1 MYVMLI
7 ELLVYVLLILIQMIM
22 NKKFS
27 TLVGCL
33 AFGTA
38 FSAVAQVSNFPVSN
52 AYGQVT
58 PCATGLT
65 YRSFGTK
72 SNATLGSEVN
82 KIEADKWYQLR
93 VGEEKNQVLIQE
105 RDFKTGEVTL
115 RIVDA
120 DKAPLNYSL
129 WQISYDKKDGATGGK
144 FTFKN
149 KETGLGIIFDHKTAY
164 GKDKIATTAT
174 SADLKASILEGCNV
188 EWSWFSSNV
197 DNTQKLANEIL
208 YANFHDSDKYIVLKK
223 SSRTDAN
230 QYGLNIVGTQVVAA
244 VYTAAEAGN
253 KATSCEALTLTPV
266 VAESVVLNAKD
277 INRMIDAQKDGAAG
291 FNFMTPTGIGNRTA
305 MSPEDNSTLD
315 TYKYI
320 AVEDETI
327 VNALLAKAAASL
339 TTEQKESIEI
349 AFKLTDNYYDQWAN
363 NKTGGDWNNG
373 QSRETLTGVEEA
385 YKNYEKS
392 KSSTSL
398 QDRLTSAYNLAVAL
412 LADYTEY
419 YPEQA
424 KIDIDGWLDAEGE
437 KLVSDSRLDASN
449 YLVSTLTELLKIDG
463 LAGQSAYQ
471 KQAEMARRFPIRLQA
486 QIDADPAKNDKY
498 LMVDTARWEE
508 ATENPS
514 NSPELYLANKKPDMK
529 NGLYVDARFN
539 FRLTYFPTEDSL
551 LIEPL
556 NASVMTDAE
565 YKADTYWRNSIVAR
579 QFISSSDIATGTK
592 GLSASNSEL
601 ATEEEEGPVA
611 VMLSKLNTK
620 DGWVV
625 TAGGVDYIKGAVN
638 GTLHTCIE
646 FDHSYPYL
654 TRTTLD
660 QAVYTIQLVTDKAPD
675 LTTHRANGVNVVA
688 DMSGHVVYDEK
699 EASQNFAHMP
709 ATQWVVEYT
718 GCEEDPV
725 ARVKVVNREYSNVA
739 FEGQLYKADDNV
751 FIINHNYD
759 NTLGHHNTK
768 FACSDT
774 LKFTKVD
781 PVNTLGYLNPGDK
794 VIENTFKLK
803 QFFDYGTDPY
813 YLNAVKQGKDTLLRA
828 QAEGSNFEL
837 VPFEIGRYQK
847 AENSYV
853 VRSSESL
860 PYGYTSEAAGATQLY
875 KSVYM
880 LKVKDGDNINNDHL
894 FVGINKN
901 GKYCVADTLDMKS
914 DYTLATFALKENNH
928 WTADNEDGHYYAL
941 VRVDNVWAWPVD
953 EDGNT
958 NYDPAKVVGWSYN
971 LVDEDKLAIEQGQ
984 LDAKV
989 ENLCQD
995 RTESFILEADT
1006 MPYYRR
1012 VVGLKT
1018 EKFYSTNNENRTLG
1032 ESVIDG
1038 VTYMNIFS
1046 AIEEP
1051 ERNNEFFI
1059 DTAHVNVSSMPTY
1072 LLALDVEAKKT
1083 AECNHEDHP
1092 AIGDHYQVIDYL
1104 QGRYMV
1110 DASVDSVIPAY
1121 LKNSVKPFE
1130 NVYTRYAFVNA
1141 IHYQD
1146 TLYIMDA
1153 ADATIKYDRDLY
1165 DGKNVAKKV
1174 VLKEKAYDGASIA
1187 FRLKDQSDDENFYIE
1202 TKGKQYGYAANGNT
1216 WLKEQNHNI
1225 VSTGRGYSETGDH
1238 NGYWYQNVYED
1249 IYQAL
1254 LLNTTAQSDATANE
1268 DVEVSSVTV
1277 IAGNGQITV
1286 AGAAGKKVVITNILG
1301 QTVANTV
1308 VTSDNATIAAPAG
1321 VVVVAIEG
1329 EDAVKAIVK

>member
-223 SSRTDAN
+223 SSRTAAN

-437 KLVSDSRLDASN
+437 KLVSDSRLDASI

-1046 AIEEP
+1046 AVEEP

>member
-223 SSRTDAN
+223 SSRTAAN

-363 NKTGGDWNNG
+363 NKTGGDWNKG

-837 VPFEIGRYQK
+837 VPFKIGRYQK
-847 AENSYV
+847 AGNSYV

-1046 AIEEP
+1046 AVEEP

>member
-223 SSRTDAN
+223 SSRTAAN

-349 AFKLTDNYYDQWAN
+349 AFKLTDNYYDQWVN

-1046 AIEEP
+1046 AVEEP

>member
-1 MYVMLI
+1 
-7 ELLVYVLLILIQMIM
+7 M

-52 AYGQVT
+52 TYGQVT

-120 DKAPLNYSL
+120 NEAPLNYSL

-174 SADLKASILEGCNV
+174 SADLEASILEGCNV

-223 SSRTDAN
+223 SSRTAAN
-230 QYGLNIVGTQVVAA
+230 QYGLNVSGNQVVAA

-339 TTEQKESIEI
+339 TTEQKESLEI

-579 QFISSSDIATGTK
+579 QFISSSDIVTGTK

-941 VRVDNVWAWPVD
+941 VRVDIVEAWPVD

-1046 AIEEP
+1046 AVEEP

-1225 VSTGRGYSETGDH
+1225 VSTGRGYSETDDH
-1238 NGYWYQNVYED
+1238 NGYWHQNVYED

>member
-1 MYVMLI
+1 
-7 ELLVYVLLILIQMIM
+7 M

-65 YRSFGTK
+65 YRSFGTN
-72 SNATLGSEVN
+72 SNAALGSEVN

-93 VGEEKNQVLIQE
+93 VDGEEGEKVLIQE
-105 RDFKTGEVTL
+105 RDFKTGEITL
-115 RIVDA
+115 RIVDVK
-120 DKAPLNYSL
+120 DAPLNYSL
-129 WQISYDKKDGATGGK
+129 WRISYDKKDGVTGGK
-144 FTFKN
+144 FTFEN
-149 KETGLGIIFDHKTAY
+149 KETGLGIVYDHKTAY
-164 GKDKIATTAT
+164 TSNEFGKDVVELGAGEKI
-174 SADLKASILEGCNV
+174 SILEGCNT
-188 EWSWFSSNV
+188 EWSWFSSNK
-197 DNTQKLANEIL
+197 DNNNTLVNEVL
-208 YANFHDSDKYIVLKK
+208 YAQFHDSDKVLVLKK
-223 SSRTDAN
+223 SMNGAVN
-230 QYGLNIVGTQVVAA
+230 PNGLNIPGKQVVSV
-244 VYTAAEAGN
+244 VYTAADAGN
-253 KATSCEALTLTPV
+253 DAESCNALRLTPV
-266 VAESVVLNAKD
+266 EAKSVVLNAKD

-320 AVEDETI
+320 AVEDESI
-327 VNALLAKAAASL
+327 VEGLLEKANNALTAEEKAK
-339 TTEQKESIEI
+339 IEI
-349 AFKLTDNYYDQWAN
+349 AFKVVDNHYKIWSVAGATGAN
-363 NKTGGDWNNG
+363 WNNDDG
-373 QSRETLTGVEEA
+373 RETFKAVGTA
-385 YKNYEKS
+385 Y
-392 KSSTSL
+392 SL
-398 QDRLTSAYNLAVAL
+398 YQKAAFLEDKIRAAKDLAVAIA
-412 LADYTEY
+412 ADYKAY
-419 YPEQA
+419 YPNLAANDISGWVEA
-424 KIDIDGWLDAEGE
+424 DGTGNVTDSRIDASGNLVD
-437 KLVSDSRLDASN
+437 LVSPLAA
-449 YLVSTLTELLKIDG
+449 LDG
-463 LAGQSAYQ
+463 LKSTAYW
-471 KQAEMARRFPIRLQA
+471 KQQAAMARQFPIRLQA
-486 QIDADPAKNDKY
+486 QINADPTKNDKY

-529 NGLYVDARFN
+529 NGLFVDARFN
-539 FRLTYFPTEDSL
+539 FRLTYFPTQDSL
-551 LIEPL
+551 VIEPL

-565 YKADTYWRNSIVAR
+565 YKADTYWRNSIVAS
-579 QFISSSDIATGTK
+579 QFISSSDITAGRK
-592 GLSASNSEL
+592 GLSASNTEL
-601 ATEEEEGPVA
+601 ATASEEAPVA

-625 TAGGVDYIKGAVN
+625 TAGGTDKPKDAPAT

-660 QAVYTIQLVTDKAPD
+660 QAVYTIQLVTDKAPN

-739 FEGQLYKADDNV
+739 FEGQLYKAGDNV
-751 FIINHNYD
+751 FIINHNYN
-759 NTLGHHNTK
+759 NTLGHYNNE

-837 VPFEIGRYQK
+837 VPVKVNWDAAAY
-847 AENSYV
+847 
-853 VRSSESL
+853 ESTNI

-880 LKVKDGDNINNDHL
+880 LKVKDADMINNDRV

-901 GKYCVADTLDMKS
+901 GKYCVADTLDRNAN
-914 DYTLATFALKENNH
+914 YTLAYFTLKENNH
-928 WTADNEDGHYYAL
+928 WTADNEEGHYYAL
-941 VRVDNVWAWPVD
+941 VRTEYPYAYPVD
-953 EDGNT
+953 KDDEYTDDVNKFT
-958 NYDPAKVVGWSYN
+958 GWKYSFDDA
-971 LVDEDKLAIEQGQ
+971 LDKLAIEQGQ

-1046 AIEEP
+1046 AVEEP

-1202 TKGKQYGYAANGNT
+1202 TKGKQYGYAANGST

-1238 NGYWYQNVYED
+1238 NGNNWHQNVYED

-1277 IAGNGQITV
+1277 IAGNGQVTV

-1321 VVVVAIEG
+1321 VVVVAVEG
-1329 EDAVKAIVK
+1329 EGAVKAIVK

>member
-58 PCATGLT
+58 PCVTGLT

-120 DKAPLNYSL
+120 NKAPLNYSL

-164 GKDKIATTAT
+164 GKDKIATTAA

-223 SSRTDAN
+223 SSRTAAN
-230 QYGLNIVGTQVVAA
+230 QHGLNIAGTQVVAA

-759 NTLGHHNTK
+759 NTLGHHNSK

-803 QFFDYGTDPY
+803 QFFDYGTNPY

-837 VPFEIGRYQK
+837 VPVKVNWDAAAY
-847 AENSYV
+847 
-853 VRSSESL
+853 ESTNI

-880 LKVKDGDNINNDHL
+880 LKVKDADMINNDRV

-901 GKYCVADTLDMKS
+901 GKYCVADTLDRNAN
-914 DYTLATFALKENNH
+914 YTLAYFTLKENNH
-928 WTADNEDGHYYAL
+928 WTADNEEGHYYAL
-941 VRVDNVWAWPVD
+941 VRTEYPSAYPVD
-953 EDGNT
+953 KDDVYTDDVNKF
-958 NYDPAKVVGWSYN
+958 AGWKYVFDDA
-971 LVDEDKLAIEQGQ
+971 LDKLAIEQGQ

-1046 AIEEP
+1046 AVEEP

-1216 WLKEQNHNI
+1216 WVKEQNHNI

-1238 NGYWYQNVYED
+1238 NGNWHQNVYED

>member
-1 MYVMLI
+1 
-7 ELLVYVLLILIQMIM
+7 M

-52 AYGQVT
+52 TYGQVT

-120 DKAPLNYSL
+120 NEAPLNYSL

-174 SADLKASILEGCNV
+174 SADLEASILEGCNV

-223 SSRTDAN
+223 SCRTAAN
-230 QYGLNIVGTQVVAA
+230 QYGLNVSGNQVVAA

-1046 AIEEP
+1046 AVEEP

-1238 NGYWYQNVYED
+1238 NGYWHQNVYED

>member
-1 MYVMLI
+1 
-7 ELLVYVLLILIQMIM
+7 M

-120 DKAPLNYSL
+120 NKAPLNYSL
-129 WQISYDKKDGATGGK
+129 WQIYYDKKDGATGGK

-164 GKDKIATTAT
+164 GKDKIATTAA

-223 SSRTDAN
+223 SSRTAAN
-230 QYGLNIVGTQVVAA
+230 QHGLNIAGTQVVAA

-419 YPEQA
+419 CPEQA

-660 QAVYTIQLVTDKAPD
+660 QAVYTIQLVTDKAPN

-759 NTLGHHNTK
+759 NTLGHYNSE

-1046 AIEEP
+1046 AVEEP

-1238 NGYWYQNVYED
+1238 NGYWHQNVYED

>member
-1 MYVMLI
+1 MLI

-120 DKAPLNYSL
+120 NKAPLNYSL

-164 GKDKIATTAT
+164 GKDKIATTAA

-223 SSRTDAN
+223 SSRTAAN
-230 QYGLNIVGTQVVAA
+230 QHGLNIAGTQVVAA

-660 QAVYTIQLVTDKAPD
+660 QAVYTIQLVTDKAPN

-759 NTLGHHNTK
+759 NTLGHYNSE

-837 VPFEIGRYQK
+837 VPVKVNWDAAAY
-847 AENSYV
+847 
-853 VRSSESL
+853 ESTNI

-880 LKVKDGDNINNDHL
+880 LKVKDADMINNDRV

-901 GKYCVADTLDMKS
+901 GKYCVADTLDRNAN
-914 DYTLATFALKENNH
+914 YTLAYFTLKENNH
-928 WTADNEDGHYYAL
+928 WTADNEEGHYYAL
-941 VRVDNVWAWPVD
+941 VRTEYPSAYPVD
-953 EDGNT
+953 KDDVYTDDVNKF
-958 NYDPAKVVGWSYN
+958 AGWKYVFDDA
-971 LVDEDKLAIEQGQ
+971 LDKLAIEQGQ

-1046 AIEEP
+1046 AVEEP

-1216 WLKEQNHNI
+1216 WVKEQNHNI

-1238 NGYWYQNVYED
+1238 NGNWHQNVYED

>member
-82 KIEADKWYQLR
+82 KIEADKWSQFL

-223 SSRTDAN
+223 SSRTAAN

-373 QSRETLTGVEEA
+373 QSRETLTDVEEA

-419 YPEQA
+419 YPDQA
-424 KIDIDGWLDAEGE
+424 KIDIDGWLDAKGE

-471 KQAEMARRFPIRLQA
+471 KQAEMASRFPIRLQA

-660 QAVYTIQLVTDKAPD
+660 QAVYTIQLVTDKAPN

-759 NTLGHHNTK
+759 NTLGHYNSE

-837 VPFEIGRYQK
+837 VPVKVNWDAAAY
-847 AENSYV
+847 
-853 VRSSESL
+853 ESTNI

-880 LKVKDGDNINNDHL
+880 LKVKDADMINNDRV

-901 GKYCVADTLDMKS
+901 GKYCVADTLDRNAN
-914 DYTLATFALKENNH
+914 YTLAYFTLKENNH
-928 WTADNEDGHYYAL
+928 WTADNEEGHYYAL
-941 VRVDNVWAWPVD
+941 VRTEYPSAYPVD
-953 EDGNT
+953 KDDVYTDDVNKF
-958 NYDPAKVVGWSYN
+958 AGWKYVFDDA
-971 LVDEDKLAIEQGQ
+971 LDKLAIEQGQ

-1046 AIEEP
+1046 AVEEP

-1216 WLKEQNHNI
+1216 WVKEQNHNI

-1238 NGYWYQNVYED
+1238 NGNWHQNVYED

>member
-1 MYVMLI
+1 MLI

-120 DKAPLNYSL
+120 NKAPLNYSL

-164 GKDKIATTAT
+164 GKDKIATTAA

-223 SSRTDAN
+223 SSRTAAN
-230 QYGLNIVGTQVVAA
+230 QHGLNIAGTQVVAA

-419 YPEQA
+419 YSEQA

-660 QAVYTIQLVTDKAPD
+660 QAVYTIQLVTDKAPN

-759 NTLGHHNTK
+759 NTLGHYNSE

-1046 AIEEP
+1046 AVEEP

-1238 NGYWYQNVYED
+1238 NGYWHQNVYED

>member
-1 MYVMLI
+1 
-7 ELLVYVLLILIQMIM
+7 M

-223 SSRTDAN
+223 SSRTAAN

-718 GCEEDPV
+718 GCEEEPV

-1046 AIEEP
+1046 AVEEP

-1238 NGYWYQNVYED
+1238 NGYWHQNVYED

>member
-58 PCATGLT
+58 PCVTGLT

-93 VGEEKNQVLIQE
+93 VGEGKNQVLIQE

-223 SSRTDAN
+223 SSRTAAN
-230 QYGLNIVGTQVVAA
+230 QYGLNISGNQVVAA

-759 NTLGHHNTK
+759 NTLGHHNSK

-837 VPFEIGRYQK
+837 VPVKVNWDAAAY
-847 AENSYV
+847 
-853 VRSSESL
+853 ESTNI

-880 LKVKDGDNINNDHL
+880 LKVKDADMINNDRV

-901 GKYCVADTLDMKS
+901 GKYCVADTLDRNAN
-914 DYTLATFALKENNH
+914 YTLAYFTLKENNH
-928 WTADNEDGHYYAL
+928 WTADNEEGHYYAL
-941 VRVDNVWAWPVD
+941 VRTEYPSAYPVD
-953 EDGNT
+953 KDDVYTDDVNKF
-958 NYDPAKVVGWSYN
+958 AGWKYVFDDA
-971 LVDEDKLAIEQGQ
+971 LDKLAIEQGQ

-1046 AIEEP
+1046 AVEEP

-1216 WLKEQNHNI
+1216 WVKEQNHNI

-1238 NGYWYQNVYED
+1238 NGNWHQNVYED

>member
-58 PCATGLT
+58 PCVTGLT

-164 GKDKIATTAT
+164 GKDKIATTAA
-174 SADLKASILEGCNV
+174 SADLEASILEGCNV

-223 SSRTDAN
+223 SSRTAAN
-230 QYGLNIVGTQVVAA
+230 QYGLNISGNQVVAA

-759 NTLGHHNTK
+759 NTLGHHNSK

-837 VPFEIGRYQK
+837 VPVKVNWDAAAY
-847 AENSYV
+847 
-853 VRSSESL
+853 ESTNI

-880 LKVKDGDNINNDHL
+880 LKVKDADMINNDRV

-901 GKYCVADTLDMKS
+901 GKYCVADTLDRNAN
-914 DYTLATFALKENNH
+914 YTLAYFTLKENNH
-928 WTADNEDGHYYAL
+928 WTADNEEGHYYAL
-941 VRVDNVWAWPVD
+941 VRTEYPSAYPVD
-953 EDGNT
+953 KDDVYTDDVNKF
-958 NYDPAKVVGWSYN
+958 AGWKYVFDDA
-971 LVDEDKLAIEQGQ
+971 LDKLAIEQGQ

-1046 AIEEP
+1046 AVEEP

-1216 WLKEQNHNI
+1216 WVKEQNHNI

-1238 NGYWYQNVYED
+1238 NGNWHQNVYED

>member
-1 MYVMLI
+1 MLI

-120 DKAPLNYSL
+120 NKAPLNYSL

-164 GKDKIATTAT
+164 GKDKIATTAA
-174 SADLKASILEGCNV
+174 SADLEASILEGCNV

-223 SSRTDAN
+223 SSRTAAN
-230 QYGLNIVGTQVVAA
+230 QHGLNIAGTQVVAA

-320 AVEDETI
+320 AEEKNLTAEADEIKLAADKAIIAAGNTVLSEYNAEDGSEAKELNFI
-327 VNALLAKAAASL
+327 FADFNKGESQNALVQAGSVFYNDKTAENAKDLVEKWVVYLEETATDQLWALSDANKAYYVKY
-339 TTEQKESIEI
+339 TDKTVIE
-349 AFKLTDNYYDQWAN
+349 D
-363 NKTGGDWNNG
+363 
-373 QSRETLTGVEEA
+373 
-385 YKNYEKS
+385 
-392 KSSTSL
+392 
-398 QDRLTSAYNLAVAL
+398 YNFAVAVVEHKDL
-412 LADYTEY
+412 YNK
-419 YPEQA
+419 YPLRLKA
-424 KIDIDGWLDAEGE
+424 VIDEED
-437 KLVSDSRLDASN
+437 
-449 YLVSTLTELLKIDG
+449 
-463 LAGQSAYQ
+463 
-471 KQAEMARRFPIRLQA
+471 M
-486 QIDADPAKNDKY
+486 AKNDKY

-514 NSPELYLANKKPDMK
+514 NS
-529 NGLYVDARFN
+529 
-539 FRLTYFPTEDSL
+539 RLTYFPTQDSL
-551 LIEPL
+551 VIEPL
-556 NASVMTDAE
+556 NASVMNDAE
-565 YKADTYWRNSIVAR
+565 FKAEKTWRNSIVAS
-579 QFISSSDIATGTK
+579 QFISSSDITSGNK
-592 GLSASNSEL
+592 GLSASNTDL
-601 ATEEEEGPVA
+601 ATAPEEAPVA

-625 TAGGVDYIKGAVN
+625 TAGGTDKPKGSAAE

-759 NTLGHHNTK
+759 NTLGHHNSK

-837 VPFEIGRYQK
+837 VPVKVNWDAAAY
-847 AENSYV
+847 
-853 VRSSESL
+853 ESTNI
-860 PYGYTSEAAGATQLY
+860 PYGYTSEAAGATQIY
-875 KSVYM
+875 K
-880 LKVKDGDNINNDHL
+880 
-894 FVGINKN
+894 
-901 GKYCVADTLDMKS
+901 
-914 DYTLATFALKENNH
+914 
-928 WTADNEDGHYYAL
+928 
-941 VRVDNVWAWPVD
+941 
-953 EDGNT
+953 
-958 NYDPAKVVGWSYN
+958 
-971 LVDEDKLAIEQGQ
+971 
-984 LDAKV
+984 
-989 ENLCQD
+989 
-995 RTESFILEADT
+995 
-1006 MPYYRR
+1006 
-1012 VVGLKT
+1012 
-1018 EKFYSTNNENRTLG
+1018 
-1032 ESVIDG
+1032 
-1038 VTYMNIFS
+1038 
-1046 AIEEP
+1046 
-1051 ERNNEFFI
+1051 
-1059 DTAHVNVSSMPTY
+1059 
-1072 LLALDVEAKKT
+1072 
-1083 AECNHEDHP
+1083 
-1092 AIGDHYQVIDYL
+1092 
-1104 QGRYMV
+1104 
-1110 DASVDSVIPAY
+1110 
-1121 LKNSVKPFE
+1121 
-1130 NVYTRYAFVNA
+1130 
-1141 IHYQD
+1141 
-1146 TLYIMDA
+1146 
-1153 ADATIKYDRDLY
+1153 
-1165 DGKNVAKKV
+1165 
-1174 VLKEKAYDGASIA
+1174 
-1187 FRLKDQSDDENFYIE
+1187 
-1202 TKGKQYGYAANGNT
+1202 
-1216 WLKEQNHNI
+1216 
-1225 VSTGRGYSETGDH
+1225 
-1238 NGYWYQNVYED
+1238 
-1249 IYQAL
+1249 
-1254 LLNTTAQSDATANE
+1254 
-1268 DVEVSSVTV
+1268 
-1277 IAGNGQITV
+1277 
-1286 AGAAGKKVVITNILG
+1286 
-1301 QTVANTV
+1301 
-1308 VTSDNATIAAPAG
+1308 
-1321 VVVVAIEG
+1321 
-1329 EDAVKAIVK
+1329 

>member
-1 MYVMLI
+1 MLI

-120 DKAPLNYSL
+120 NKAPLNYSL

-164 GKDKIATTAT
+164 GKDKIATTAA

-223 SSRTDAN
+223 SSRTAAN
-230 QYGLNIVGTQVVAA
+230 QHGLNIAGTQVVAA

-539 FRLTYFPTEDSL
+539 FRLTYVPTEDSL

-660 QAVYTIQLVTDKAPD
+660 QAVYTIQLVTDKAPN

-759 NTLGHHNTK
+759 NTLGHYNSE

-837 VPFEIGRYQK
+837 VPVKVNWDAAAY
-847 AENSYV
+847 
-853 VRSSESL
+853 ESTNI

-880 LKVKDGDNINNDHL
+880 LKVKDADMINNDRV

-901 GKYCVADTLDMKS
+901 GKYCVADTLDRNAN
-914 DYTLATFALKENNH
+914 YTLAYFTLKENNH
-928 WTADNEDGHYYAL
+928 WTADNEEGHYYAL
-941 VRVDNVWAWPVD
+941 VRTEYPSAYPVD
-953 EDGNT
+953 KDDVYTDDVNKF
-958 NYDPAKVVGWSYN
+958 AGWKYVFDDA
-971 LVDEDKLAIEQGQ
+971 LDKLAIEQGQ

-1046 AIEEP
+1046 AVEEP

-1216 WLKEQNHNI
+1216 WVKEQNHNI

-1238 NGYWYQNVYED
+1238 NGNWHQNVYED

>member
-1 MYVMLI
+1 
-7 ELLVYVLLILIQMIM
+7 M

-120 DKAPLNYSL
+120 NKAPLNYSL

-164 GKDKIATTAT
+164 GKDKIATTAA

-223 SSRTDAN
+223 SSRTAAN
-230 QYGLNIVGTQVVAA
+230 QHGLNIAGTQVVAA

-660 QAVYTIQLVTDKAPD
+660 QAVYTIQLVTDKAPN

-759 NTLGHHNTK
+759 NTLGHYNSE

-837 VPFEIGRYQK
+837 VPVKVNWDAAAY
-847 AENSYV
+847 
-853 VRSSESL
+853 ESTNI

-880 LKVKDGDNINNDHL
+880 LKVKDADMINNDRV

-901 GKYCVADTLDMKS
+901 GKYCVADTLDRNAN
-914 DYTLATFALKENNH
+914 YTLAYFTLKENNH
-928 WTADNEDGHYYAL
+928 WTADNEEGHYYAL
-941 VRVDNVWAWPVD
+941 VRTEYPSAYPVD
-953 EDGNT
+953 KDDVYTDDVNKF
-958 NYDPAKVVGWSYN
+958 AGWKYVFDN
-971 LVDEDKLAIEQGQ
+971 ALDKLAIEQGQ

-1046 AIEEP
+1046 AVEEP

-1216 WLKEQNHNI
+1216 WVKEQNHNI

-1238 NGYWYQNVYED
+1238 NGNWHQNVYED

>member
-1 MYVMLI
+1 MLI

-223 SSRTDAN
+223 SSRTAAN

-419 YPEQA
+419 YLEQA

-958 NYDPAKVVGWSYN
+958 NCDPAKVVGWSYN

-1046 AIEEP
+1046 AVEEP

>member
-223 SSRTDAN
+223 SSRTAAN

-327 VNALLAKAAASL
+327 VNALLAKAVASL

-837 VPFEIGRYQK
+837 VPFEIGHYQK

-1046 AIEEP
+1046 AVEEP

>member
-58 PCATGLT
+58 PCVTGLT

-120 DKAPLNYSL
+120 NKAPLNYSL

-164 GKDKIATTAT
+164 GKDKIATTAA

-223 SSRTDAN
+223 SSRTAAN
-230 QYGLNIVGTQVVAA
+230 QHGLNIAGTQVVAA

-419 YPEQA
+419 YPEQT

-759 NTLGHHNTK
+759 NTLGHHNSK

-837 VPFEIGRYQK
+837 VPVKVNWDAAAY
-847 AENSYV
+847 
-853 VRSSESL
+853 ESTNI

-880 LKVKDGDNINNDHL
+880 LKVKDADMINNDRV

-901 GKYCVADTLDMKS
+901 GKYCVADTLDRNAN
-914 DYTLATFALKENNH
+914 YTLAYFTLKENNH
-928 WTADNEDGHYYAL
+928 WTADNEEGHYYAL
-941 VRVDNVWAWPVD
+941 VRTEYPSAYPVD
-953 EDGNT
+953 KDDVYTDDVNKF
-958 NYDPAKVVGWSYN
+958 AGWKYVFDDA
-971 LVDEDKLAIEQGQ
+971 LDKLAIEQGQ

-1046 AIEEP
+1046 AVEEP

-1216 WLKEQNHNI
+1216 WVKEQNHNI

-1238 NGYWYQNVYED
+1238 NGNWHQNVYED

>member
-58 PCATGLT
+58 PCVTGLT

-120 DKAPLNYSL
+120 NKAPLNYSL

-164 GKDKIATTAT
+164 GKDKIATTAA
-174 SADLKASILEGCNV
+174 SADLEASILEGCNV

-223 SSRTDAN
+223 SSRTAAN
-230 QYGLNIVGTQVVAA
+230 QHGLNIAGNQVVAA

-759 NTLGHHNTK
+759 NTLGHHNSK

-837 VPFEIGRYQK
+837 VPVKVNWDAAAY
-847 AENSYV
+847 
-853 VRSSESL
+853 ESTNI

-880 LKVKDGDNINNDHL
+880 LKVKDADMINNDRV

-901 GKYCVADTLDMKS
+901 GKYCVADTLDRNAN
-914 DYTLATFALKENNH
+914 YTLAYFTLKENNH
-928 WTADNEDGHYYAL
+928 WTADNEEGHYYAL
-941 VRVDNVWAWPVD
+941 VRTEYPSAYPVD
-953 EDGNT
+953 KDDVYTDDVNKF
-958 NYDPAKVVGWSYN
+958 AGWKYVFDDA
-971 LVDEDKLAIEQGQ
+971 LDKLAIEQGQ

-1046 AIEEP
+1046 AVEEP

-1165 DGKNVAKKV
+1165 NGKNVAKKV

-1216 WLKEQNHNI
+1216 WVKEQNHNI

-1238 NGYWYQNVYED
+1238 NGNWHQNVYED

-1277 IAGNGQITV
+1277 IAGNGQVTV

>member
-1 MYVMLI
+1 
-7 ELLVYVLLILIQMIM
+7 M

-38 FSAVAQVSNFPVSN
+38 FSAVAQVSNFPVSD

-174 SADLKASILEGCNV
+174 SADLEASILEGCNV

-223 SSRTDAN
+223 SSRTAAN
-230 QYGLNIVGTQVVAA
+230 QYGLNISGNQVVAA

-398 QDRLTSAYNLAVAL
+398 QDRLTSAYDLAVAL

-565 YKADTYWRNSIVAR
+565 YKADTYWGNSIVAR

-660 QAVYTIQLVTDKAPD
+660 QAVYTIQLVTDKAPN

-688 DMSGHVVYDEK
+688 DMNGHVVYDEK

-837 VPFEIGRYQK
+837 VPVKVNWDAAAY
-847 AENSYV
+847 
-853 VRSSESL
+853 ESTNI

-880 LKVKDGDNINNDHL
+880 LKVKDADMINNDRV

-901 GKYCVADTLDMKS
+901 GKYCVADTLDRNAN
-914 DYTLATFALKENNH
+914 YTLAYFTLKENNH
-928 WTADNEDGHYYAL
+928 WTADNEEGHYYAL
-941 VRVDNVWAWPVD
+941 VRTEYPSAYPVD
-953 EDGNT
+953 KDDVYTDDVNKF
-958 NYDPAKVVGWSYN
+958 AGWKYVFDDA
-971 LVDEDKLAIEQGQ
+971 LDKLAIEQGQ

-1046 AIEEP
+1046 AVEEP

-1225 VSTGRGYSETGDH
+1225 VSTGRGGYSETGDH
-1238 NGYWYQNVYED
+1238 NGNNWHQNVYED

>member
-1 MYVMLI
+1 
-7 ELLVYVLLILIQMIM
+7 M

-38 FSAVAQVSNFPVSN
+38 FSAVAQVNFPVGD
-52 AYGQVT
+52 AYEQVT

-72 SNATLGSEVN
+72 NNATLGSEVN

-105 RDFKTGEVTL
+105 RDFQTGEVTL

-120 DKAPLNYSL
+120 GKAPLNYSL

-164 GKDKIATTAT
+164 GKDKIATTAA
-174 SADLKASILEGCNV
+174 SADLEASILEGCNV

-223 SSRTDAN
+223 SSRTAAN
-230 QYGLNIVGTQVVAA
+230 QYGLNISGTQVVAA

-320 AVEDETI
+320 AEEKNLTAEAVEIKLAADKAIIAAGNTVLSEYNAVDGSEAKELNFIFADFNKGESQEALVQAGAVFNNDKTAENAKDLVEKWVVYLEET
-327 VNALLAKAAASL
+327 A
-339 TTEQKESIEI
+339 T
-349 AFKLTDNYYDQWAN
+349 
-363 NKTGGDWNNG
+363 
-373 QSRETLTGVEEA
+373 
-385 YKNYEKS
+385 
-392 KSSTSL
+392 
-398 QDRLTSAYNLAVAL
+398 DRLWALSDANKAYYVKHTDKTVIEDYNFAVAVVAHKDL
-412 LADYTEY
+412 YNEY
-419 YPEQA
+419 PLRLKA
-424 KIDIDGWLDAEGE
+424 VIDEED
-437 KLVSDSRLDASN
+437 
-449 YLVSTLTELLKIDG
+449 
-463 LAGQSAYQ
+463 
-471 KQAEMARRFPIRLQA
+471 M
-486 QIDADPAKNDKY
+486 AKNDKY

-514 NSPELYLANKKPDMK
+514 NSPELLLSNKKPSTEVADFFF
-529 NGLYVDARFN
+529 NARYN
-539 FRLTYFPTEDSL
+539 YRLTYFPTQDSL
-551 LIEPL
+551 VIEPL
-556 NASVMTDAE
+556 NASVMNDAE
-565 YKADTYWRNSIVAR
+565 FKAEKTWRNSIVAS
-579 QFISSSDIATGTK
+579 QFISSSDITSGNK
-592 GLSASNSEL
+592 GLSASNTDL
-601 ATEEEEGPVA
+601 ATAPEEAPVA

-625 TAGGVDYIKGAVN
+625 TAGGTDKPKGSAAE

-660 QAVYTIQLVTDKAPD
+660 QAVYTIQLVTDKAPN

-751 FIINHNYD
+751 FIINHNYN
-759 NTLGHHNTK
+759 NTLGHYNSE

-953 EDGNT
+953 EDGNA

-971 LVDEDKLAIEQGQ
+971 LVDKDKLAIEQGQ

-1046 AIEEP
+1046 AVEEP

-1238 NGYWYQNVYED
+1238 NGNWHQNVYED

-1268 DVEVSSVTV
+1268 DVEVSSVTI

>member
-223 SSRTDAN
+223 SSRTAAN

-654 TRTTLD
+654 TRITLD

-1046 AIEEP
+1046 AVEEP

>member
-223 SSRTDAN
+223 SSRTAAN

-837 VPFEIGRYQK
+837 VPFGIGRYQK

-958 NYDPAKVVGWSYN
+958 NYDPAKVVGWSDN

-1046 AIEEP
+1046 AVEEP

>member
-58 PCATGLT
+58 PCVTGLT

-120 DKAPLNYSL
+120 NKAPLNYSL

-164 GKDKIATTAT
+164 GKDKIATTAA
-174 SADLKASILEGCNV
+174 SADLEASILEGCNV

-223 SSRTDAN
+223 SSRTAAN
-230 QYGLNIVGTQVVAA
+230 QHGLNIAGNQVVAA

-253 KATSCEALTLTPV
+253 KATSCEALKLTPV

-759 NTLGHHNTK
+759 NTLGHHNSK

-837 VPFEIGRYQK
+837 VPVKVNWDAAAY
-847 AENSYV
+847 
-853 VRSSESL
+853 ESTNI

-880 LKVKDGDNINNDHL
+880 LKVKDADMINNDRV

-901 GKYCVADTLDMKS
+901 GKYCVADTLDRNAN
-914 DYTLATFALKENNH
+914 YTLAYFTLKENNH
-928 WTADNEDGHYYAL
+928 WTADNEEGHYYAL
-941 VRVDNVWAWPVD
+941 VRTEYPSAYPVD
-953 EDGNT
+953 KDDVYTDDVNKF
-958 NYDPAKVVGWSYN
+958 AGWKYVFDDA
-971 LVDEDKLAIEQGQ
+971 LDKLAIEQGQ

-1046 AIEEP
+1046 AVEEP

-1216 WLKEQNHNI
+1216 WVKEQNHNI

-1238 NGYWYQNVYED
+1238 NGNWHQNVYED

-1277 IAGNGQITV
+1277 IAGNGQVTV

>member
-58 PCATGLT
+58 PCVTGLT

-93 VGEEKNQVLIQE
+93 VGEGKNQVLIQE

-223 SSRTDAN
+223 SSRTAAN
-230 QYGLNIVGTQVVAA
+230 QYGLNISGNQVVAA

-529 NGLYVDARFN
+529 NALYVDARFN

-759 NTLGHHNTK
+759 NTLGHHNSK

-837 VPFEIGRYQK
+837 VPVKVNWDAAAY
-847 AENSYV
+847 
-853 VRSSESL
+853 ESTNI

-880 LKVKDGDNINNDHL
+880 LKVKDADMINNDRV

-901 GKYCVADTLDMKS
+901 GKYCVADTLDRNAN
-914 DYTLATFALKENNH
+914 YTLAYFTLKENNH
-928 WTADNEDGHYYAL
+928 WTADNEEGHYYAL
-941 VRVDNVWAWPVD
+941 VRTEYPSAYPVD
-953 EDGNT
+953 KDDVYTDDVNKF
-958 NYDPAKVVGWSYN
+958 AGWKYVFDDA
-971 LVDEDKLAIEQGQ
+971 LDKLAIEQGQ

-1046 AIEEP
+1046 AVEEP

-1216 WLKEQNHNI
+1216 WVKEQNHNI

-1238 NGYWYQNVYED
+1238 NGNWHQNVYED

-1277 IAGNGQITV
+1277 IAGNGQVTV

>member
-1 MYVMLI
+1 MLI

-58 PCATGLT
+58 PCVTGLT

-223 SSRTDAN
+223 SSRTAAN
-230 QYGLNIVGTQVVAA
+230 QYGLNISGNQVVAA

-759 NTLGHHNTK
+759 NTLGHHNSK

-837 VPFEIGRYQK
+837 VPVKVNWDAAAY
-847 AENSYV
+847 
-853 VRSSESL
+853 ESTNI

-880 LKVKDGDNINNDHL
+880 LKVKDADMINNDRV

-901 GKYCVADTLDMKS
+901 GKYCVADTLDRNAN
-914 DYTLATFALKENNH
+914 YTLAYFTLKENNH
-928 WTADNEDGHYYAL
+928 WTADNEEGHYYAL
-941 VRVDNVWAWPVD
+941 VRTEYPSAYPVD
-953 EDGNT
+953 KDDVYTDDVNKF
-958 NYDPAKVVGWSYN
+958 AGWKYVFDDA
-971 LVDEDKLAIEQGQ
+971 LDKLAIEQGQ

-1046 AIEEP
+1046 AVEEP

-1216 WLKEQNHNI
+1216 WVKEQNHNI

-1238 NGYWYQNVYED
+1238 NGNWHQNVYED

-1277 IAGNGQITV
+1277 IAGNGQVTV

>member
-1 MYVMLI
+1 MKLI

-65 YRSFGTK
+65 YRSFGTN
-72 SNATLGSEVN
+72 SNAALGSEVN

-174 SADLKASILEGCNV
+174 SADLEASILEGCNV

-223 SSRTDAN
+223 SSRTAAN
-230 QYGLNIVGTQVVAA
+230 QYGLNISGTQVVAA

-253 KATSCEALTLTPV
+253 KATSCKALILTPV

-305 MSPEDNSTLD
+305 MSPVDNSTLN

-320 AVEDETI
+320 AEKNDLTVTAEKIKADADKI
-327 VNALLAKAAASL
+327 VKEVANHVLREYTPNEGAESKKLGIVFSGWKNVYDATALEKAGSDYDNNQTVANANALVLEWVKYLQSTENDDLWKQEDKAAWFTKYLNEAEDAAAGCKFADAVVAHKDL
-339 TTEQKESIEI
+339 YAKYPLRLKAVI
-349 AFKLTDNYYDQWAN
+349 D
-363 NKTGGDWNNG
+363 
-373 QSRETLTGVEEA
+373 EE
-385 YKNYEKS
+385 
-392 KSSTSL
+392 
-398 QDRLTSAYNLAVAL
+398 D
-412 LADYTEY
+412 
-419 YPEQA
+419 
-424 KIDIDGWLDAEGE
+424 
-437 KLVSDSRLDASN
+437 
-449 YLVSTLTELLKIDG
+449 
-463 LAGQSAYQ
+463 
-471 KQAEMARRFPIRLQA
+471 M
-486 QIDADPAKNDKY
+486 AKNDKY

-514 NSPELYLANKKPDMK
+514 NSPELLLSNKKPSTEVADFFF
-529 NGLYVDARFN
+529 NARYN
-539 FRLTYFPTEDSL
+539 YRLTYFPTQDSL
-551 LIEPL
+551 VIEPL
-556 NASVMTDAE
+556 NASVMNDAE
-565 YKADTYWRNSIVAR
+565 FKAEKTWRNSIVAS
-579 QFISSSDIATGTK
+579 QFISSSDITSGNK
-592 GLSASNSEL
+592 GLSASNTDL
-601 ATEEEEGPVA
+601 ATAPEEAPVA

-625 TAGGVDYIKGAVN
+625 TAGGTDKPKGSAAE

-660 QAVYTIQLVTDKAPD
+660 QAVYTIQLVTDKAPN

-739 FEGQLYKADDNV
+739 FEGQLYKAGDNV
-751 FIINHNYD
+751 FIINHNYN
-759 NTLGHHNTK
+759 NTLGHYNNE

-837 VPFEIGRYQK
+837 VPVKVNWDAAAY
-847 AENSYV
+847 
-853 VRSSESL
+853 ESTNI

-880 LKVKDGDNINNDHL
+880 LKVKDADMINNDRV

-901 GKYCVADTLDMKS
+901 GKYCVADTLDRNAN
-914 DYTLATFALKENNH
+914 YTLAYFTLKENNH
-928 WTADNEDGHYYAL
+928 WTADNEEGHYYAL
-941 VRVDNVWAWPVD
+941 VRTEYPYAYPVD
-953 EDGNT
+953 KDDEYTDDVNKFT
-958 NYDPAKVVGWSYN
+958 GWKYSFDDA
-971 LVDEDKLAIEQGQ
+971 LDKLAIEQGQ

-1046 AIEEP
+1046 AVEEP

-1238 NGYWYQNVYED
+1238 NGNWHQDVYED

-1268 DVEVSSVTV
+1268 DVEVSSVAV
-1277 IAGNGQITV
+1277 IAGNGQVTV

-1321 VVVVAIEG
+1321 VVVVAVEG
-1329 EDAVKAIVK
+1329 EGAVKAIVK

>member
-223 SSRTDAN
+223 SSRTAAN

-320 AVEDETI
+320 AVKDETI

-349 AFKLTDNYYDQWAN
+349 AFKLTDNYYDLWAN

-565 YKADTYWRNSIVAR
+565 YKADTYWRNSIVAH

-941 VRVDNVWAWPVD
+941 VRVDNVRAWPVV

-1046 AIEEP
+1046 AVEEP

>member
-1 MYVMLI
+1 
-7 ELLVYVLLILIQMIM
+7 M

-120 DKAPLNYSL
+120 NKAPLNYSL

-164 GKDKIATTAT
+164 GKDKIATTAA

-223 SSRTDAN
+223 SSRTAAN
-230 QYGLNIVGTQVVAA
+230 QHGLNIAGTQVVAA

-660 QAVYTIQLVTDKAPD
+660 QAVYTIQLVTDKAPN

-759 NTLGHHNTK
+759 NTLGHYNSE

-837 VPFEIGRYQK
+837 VPVKVNWDAAAY
-847 AENSYV
+847 
-853 VRSSESL
+853 ESTNI

-880 LKVKDGDNINNDHL
+880 LKVKDADMINNDRV

-901 GKYCVADTLDMKS
+901 GKYCVADTLDRNAN
-914 DYTLATFALKENNH
+914 YTLAYFTLKENNH
-928 WTADNEDGHYYAL
+928 WTADNEEGHYYAL
-941 VRVDNVWAWPVD
+941 VRTEYPSAYPVD
-953 EDGNT
+953 KDDVYTDDVNKFAGRK
-958 NYDPAKVVGWSYN
+958 YVFDDA
-971 LVDEDKLAIEQGQ
+971 LDKLAIEQGQ

-1046 AIEEP
+1046 AVEEP

-1216 WLKEQNHNI
+1216 WVKEQNHNI

-1238 NGYWYQNVYED
+1238 NGNWHQNVYED

>member
-1 MYVMLI
+1 
-7 ELLVYVLLILIQMIM
+7 M

-65 YRSFGTK
+65 YRSFGTN
-72 SNATLGSEVN
+72 SNAALGSEVN

-93 VGEEKNQVLIQE
+93 VGKEKNQVLIQE

-174 SADLKASILEGCNV
+174 SADLEASILEGCNV

-223 SSRTDAN
+223 SSRTAAN
-230 QYGLNIVGTQVVAA
+230 QYGLNVSGTQVVAA

-320 AVEDETI
+320 AEEKNLTAEAEEIKLAADKAIIAAGNTVLSEYNAVDGSEAKELNFIFANFNKGESQEALVQAGSVFNNSKTAENAKDLVEKWVVYLEET
-327 VNALLAKAAASL
+327 A
-339 TTEQKESIEI
+339 T
-349 AFKLTDNYYDQWAN
+349 
-363 NKTGGDWNNG
+363 
-373 QSRETLTGVEEA
+373 
-385 YKNYEKS
+385 
-392 KSSTSL
+392 
-398 QDRLTSAYNLAVAL
+398 DRLWALSDANKAYYVKYTDKTVIEDYNFAVAVVAHKDL
-412 LADYTEY
+412 YNK
-419 YPEQA
+419 YPLRLKA
-424 KIDIDGWLDAEGE
+424 VIDEED
-437 KLVSDSRLDASN
+437 
-449 YLVSTLTELLKIDG
+449 
-463 LAGQSAYQ
+463 
-471 KQAEMARRFPIRLQA
+471 M
-486 QIDADPAKNDKY
+486 AKNDKY

-514 NSPELYLANKKPDMK
+514 NSPELLLSNKKPSTEVADFFF
-529 NGLYVDARFN
+529 NARYN
-539 FRLTYFPTEDSL
+539 YRLTYFPTQDSL
-551 LIEPL
+551 VIEPL
-556 NASVMTDAE
+556 NASVMNDAE
-565 YKADTYWRNSIVAR
+565 FKAEKTWRNSIVAS
-579 QFISSSDIATGTK
+579 QFISSSDITSGNK
-592 GLSASNSEL
+592 GLSASNTDL
-601 ATEEEEGPVA
+601 ATAPEEAPVA
-611 VMLSKLNTK
+611 VMLSRLNTK

-625 TAGGVDYIKGAVN
+625 TAGGTDKPKGSAAE

-660 QAVYTIQLVTDKAPD
+660 QAVYTIQLVTDKAPN

-739 FEGQLYKADDNV
+739 FEGQLYKAGDNV
-751 FIINHNYD
+751 FIINHNYN
-759 NTLGHHNTK
+759 NTLGHYNNE

-837 VPFEIGRYQK
+837 VPFQIGRYKK

-914 DYTLATFALKENNH
+914 DYTLATFTLKENNH

-953 EDGNT
+953 EDGNA
-958 NYDPAKVVGWSYN
+958 NYDPAKVVGWNYN
-971 LVDEDKLAIEQGQ
+971 VEDMDKLAIEQGQ

-1046 AIEEP
+1046 AVEEP

-1225 VSTGRGYSETGDH
+1225 VSTGRGHSETGDH
-1238 NGYWYQNVYED
+1238 NGNWHQDVYED

-1268 DVEVSSVTV
+1268 DVEVSSVAV
-1277 IAGNGQITV
+1277 IAGNGQVTV

-1321 VVVVAIEG
+1321 VVVVAVEG
-1329 EDAVKAIVK
+1329 EGAVKAIVK

>member
-1 MYVMLI
+1 
-7 ELLVYVLLILIQMIM
+7 M

-120 DKAPLNYSL
+120 NKAPLNYSL

-164 GKDKIATTAT
+164 GKDKIATTAA

-223 SSRTDAN
+223 SSRTAAN
-230 QYGLNIVGTQVVAA
+230 QHGLNIAGTQVVAA

-392 KSSTSL
+392 KSPTSL

-660 QAVYTIQLVTDKAPD
+660 QAVYTIQLVTDKAPN

-759 NTLGHHNTK
+759 NTLGHYNSE

-837 VPFEIGRYQK
+837 VPVKVNWDAAAY
-847 AENSYV
+847 
-853 VRSSESL
+853 ESTNI

-880 LKVKDGDNINNDHL
+880 LKVKDADMINNDRV

-901 GKYCVADTLDMKS
+901 GKYCVADTLDRNAN
-914 DYTLATFALKENNH
+914 YTLAYFTLKENNH
-928 WTADNEDGHYYAL
+928 WTADNEEGHYYAL
-941 VRVDNVWAWPVD
+941 VRTEYPSAYPVD
-953 EDGNT
+953 KDDVYTDDVNKF
-958 NYDPAKVVGWSYN
+958 AGWKYVFDDA
-971 LVDEDKLAIEQGQ
+971 LDKLAIEQGQ

-1046 AIEEP
+1046 AVEEP

-1216 WLKEQNHNI
+1216 WVKEQNHNI

-1238 NGYWYQNVYED
+1238 NGNWHQNVYED

>member
-58 PCATGLT
+58 PCVTGLT

-93 VGEEKNQVLIQE
+93 VGEGKNQVLIQE

-223 SSRTDAN
+223 SSRTAAN
-230 QYGLNIVGTQVVAA
+230 QYGLNISGNQVVAA

-759 NTLGHHNTK
+759 NTLGHHNSK

-837 VPFEIGRYQK
+837 VPVKVNWDAAAY
-847 AENSYV
+847 
-853 VRSSESL
+853 ESTNI

-880 LKVKDGDNINNDHL
+880 LKVKDADMINNDRV

-901 GKYCVADTLDMKS
+901 GKYCVADTLDRNAN
-914 DYTLATFALKENNH
+914 YTLAYFTLKENNH
-928 WTADNEDGHYYAL
+928 WTADNEEGHYYAL
-941 VRVDNVWAWPVD
+941 VRTEYPSAYPVD
-953 EDGNT
+953 KDDVYTDDVNKF
-958 NYDPAKVVGWSYN
+958 AGWKYVFDDA
-971 LVDEDKLAIEQGQ
+971 LDKLAIEQGQ

-1046 AIEEP
+1046 AVEEP

-1121 LKNSVKPFE
+1121 LKNSVKSFE

-1216 WLKEQNHNI
+1216 WVKEQNHNI

-1238 NGYWYQNVYED
+1238 NGNWHQNVYED

-1277 IAGNGQITV
+1277 IAGNGQVTV

>member
-223 SSRTDAN
+223 SSRTAAN

-847 AENSYV
+847 ADNSYV

-958 NYDPAKVVGWSYN
+958 IYDPAKVVGWSYN

-1046 AIEEP
+1046 AVEEP

>member
-58 PCATGLT
+58 PCVTGLT

-93 VGEEKNQVLIQE
+93 VGEGKNQVLIQE

-223 SSRTDAN
+223 SSRTAAN
-230 QYGLNIVGTQVVAA
+230 QYGLNISGNQVVAA

-759 NTLGHHNTK
+759 NTLGHHNSK

-837 VPFEIGRYQK
+837 VPVKVNWDAAAY
-847 AENSYV
+847 
-853 VRSSESL
+853 ESTNI

-880 LKVKDGDNINNDHL
+880 LKVKDADMINNDRV

-901 GKYCVADTLDMKS
+901 GKYCVADTLDRNAN
-914 DYTLATFALKENNH
+914 YTLAYFTLKENNH
-928 WTADNEDGHYYAL
+928 WTADNEEGHYYAL
-941 VRVDNVWAWPVD
+941 VRTEYPSAYPVD
-953 EDGNT
+953 KDDVYTDDVNKF
-958 NYDPAKVVGWSYN
+958 AGWKYVFDDA
-971 LVDEDKLAIEQGQ
+971 LDKLAIEQGQ

-1046 AIEEP
+1046 AVEEP

-1216 WLKEQNHNI
+1216 WVKEQNHNI

-1238 NGYWYQNVYED
+1238 NGNWHQNVYED

-1277 IAGNGQITV
+1277 IAGNGQVTV